1 MTSTYQVFIDCLK
14 LCASPSILAYG
25 IYEAI
30 LSWFVSRRW
39 RNLFFAIPL
48 TVIASWLLG
57 NFLFFEFYR
66 RQQLPAEYWE
76 IIQNSLSDYQESN
89 HSEPSALA
97 PGPPAD
103 SQAAQTSNSLL
114 KTEDIPPFAEALL
127 RRMWRLER
135 SNQRASFLLG
145 TVLERRGQVDQ
156 ARILMREI
164 APEASRG
171 YLGAHAWLA
180 ADRLQKLGVHNPKDL
195 SILLHDLSL
204 GVQWPGSEPQLK
216 SIYADLLVREQ
227 KVSQALDVLLSD
239 SAQDPTLI
247 IKAASLAKQHQR
259 LDLLKSIQDKMS
271 VIQSEKIDKGVGS
284 ELDYVG
290 VISLTLLSEN
300 PIKAA
305 QLAQAGLKSYPDS
318 LSLRRILSDSYLA
331 VYVQLRDSTEAS
343 QYEKLKWLDQALK
356 SDPTNPLIQ
365 EHIAELVASGSLDNP
380 VIVQRLKEHLA
391 TGTATGVSHL
401 LLAIGHLRLG
411 QLDQALIHLEVANRL
426 TPNNPF
432 IANNLALCIARLHP
446 AELPRAKQLVEVAL
460 SVSPTDPEILDTY
473 GEILSLGQDYVGA
486 IRAFDNSLT
495 VDPSR
500 TSTRTK
506 LALAYE
512 KAGMTEMAN
521 SIRQFDHSKPDQP
534 EPDTP
539 TVEEP
544 TTVAP

>member
-1 MTSTYQVFIDCLK
+1 M
-14 LCASPSILAYG
+14 
-25 IYEAI
+25 
-30 LSWFVSRRW
+30 
-39 RNLFFAIPL
+39 
-48 TVIASWLLG
+48 
-57 NFLFFEFYR
+57 
-66 RQQLPAEYWE
+66 
-76 IIQNSLSDYQESN
+76 
-89 HSEPSALA
+89 
-97 PGPPAD
+97 
-103 SQAAQTSNSLL
+103 
-114 KTEDIPPFAEALL
+114 
-127 RRMWRLER
+127 
-135 SNQRASFLLG
+135 
-145 TVLERRGQVDQ
+145 
-156 ARILMREI
+156 
-164 APEASRG
+164 
-171 YLGAHAWLA
+171 
-180 ADRLQKLGVHNPKDL
+180 
-195 SILLHDLSL
+195 
-204 GVQWPGSEPQLK
+204 
-216 SIYADLLVREQ
+216 
-227 KVSQALDVLLSD
+227 
-239 SAQDPTLI
+239 
-247 IKAASLAKQHQR
+247 
-259 LDLLKSIQDKMS
+259 
-271 VIQSEKIDKGVGS
+271 
-284 ELDYVG
+284 
-290 VISLTLLSEN
+290 
-300 PIKAA
+300 
-305 QLAQAGLKSYPDS
+305 
-318 LSLRRILSDSYLA
+318 
-331 VYVQLRDSTEAS
+331 
-343 QYEKLKWLDQALK
+343 
-356 SDPTNPLIQ
+356 
-365 EHIAELVASGSLDNP
+365 
-380 VIVQRLKEHLA
+380 IVQRLKEHLA